1 MSAGLYDLVVEAG
14 ATYTRVFT
22 WTAGTPPTPV
32 NLTGYTAHAQLRDAH
47 GGLVVDLTVGQ
58 GLTLGGSAG
67 TITMTMT
74 PAQTLLVPQ
83 LGGSW
88 DLKLTSGSG
97 VVTRLLQGL
106 VQLSPEVTQ

>member
-1 MSAGLYDLVVEAG
+1 MAAGLYDLIVEAG

-22 WTAGTPPTPV
+22 WSTGTPATPV
-32 NLTGYTAHAQLRDAH
+32 NLTGYTAHAQLRDSH
-47 GGLVVDLTVGQ
+47 GVLLVDLTVGA

-67 TITMTMT
+67 TITLTMT
-74 PAQTLLVPQ
+74 PAQTLLIPQ

-88 DLKLTSGSG
+88 DLKLTAGDG
-97 VVTRLLQGL
+97 TVTRLLQGL